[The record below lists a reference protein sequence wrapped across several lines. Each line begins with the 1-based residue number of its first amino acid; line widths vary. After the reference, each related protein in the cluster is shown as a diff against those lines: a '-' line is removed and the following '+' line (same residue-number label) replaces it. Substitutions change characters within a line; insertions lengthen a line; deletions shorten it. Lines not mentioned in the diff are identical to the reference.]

1 MKRGVVAF
9 LLLIGT
15 LAAQQFP
22 PPSDSGS
29 SGGIVTWGSIL
40 GSVTN
45 QVDLANALSNKLGYR
60 GVWTS
65 TAAYAANDVVTLNGY
80 GYMAMA
86 ANTNTPVSNTS
97 VWLWFGSSSS
107 GSSNSIAIP
116 SAGIV
121 KSNGISLLTATA
133 GTDYLTASTGVT
145 SINGQTGAVTV
156 ASTSPPAQGMVKSS
170 GTLLQTAV
178 AGTDYLSPSTGVT
191 TFNGQS
197 GAVTGVTTVNGQSG
211 AVTVGSTAAPATPGV
226 VRSTGTALATAVD
239 GTDYLSPSTGVTS
252 VNGNKG
258 AISVITAP
266 ALGMV
271 KSSGTGGNLQ
281 TAVPGTDYLS
291 PTTGVTSVNGSTG
304 AVTISV
310 ASAPSTPG
318 IVRTTG
324 SALATAV
331 AGTDYLSPSTGVTS
345 VNGSTGAVTVVTS
358 VNGSTGAV
366 NTVTAPALGI
376 VKSSGTNGSLQ
387 TAVAGTDYMA
397 PSTSVTTTQLPA
409 VAKGKTCEIHI
420 WGSGSGGALQVSD
433 YEPVSCFND
442 AAAAMTITKVRCY
455 ADQGSTT
462 QILPQITGLSSTSI
476 LTGAL
481 TCSSTF
487 ASGTLTTP
495 APTIPSGGTIDLNIS
510 NPGLATFIRVIIT
523 GTF

>member
-1 MKRGVVAF
+1 VKRGVVAF
-9 LLLIGT
+9 LILIGT
-15 LAAQQFP
+15 LCAQQFP
-22 PPSDSGS
+22 PPSDSGGS
-29 SGGIVTWGSIL
+29 SGGNVTWGAIL
-40 GSVTN
+40 GSLNN
-45 QVDLANALSNKLGYR
+45 QVDLNNALSGKLGYR
-60 GVWTS
+60 GPWAGT
-65 TAAYAANDVVTLNGY
+65 TAYAANDVVTANGY
-80 GYMAMA
+80 GYMALTP
-86 ANTNTPVSNTS
+86 NSNTPVSNTS
-97 VWLWFGSSSS
+97 VWLWFGSASS
-107 GSSNSIAIP
+107 GSGGSSIAIP

-121 KSNGISLLTATA
+121 KSNGTALLTAVA
-133 GTDYLTASTGVT
+133 GSDYLTSSTGVT
-145 SINGQTGAVTV
+145 SINGQTGAVSV
-156 ASTSPPAQGMVKSS
+156 ASTSPPASGMVKSNGS
-170 GTLLQTAV
+170 ILQTAV

-211 AVTVGSTAAPATPGV
+211 AVTVASTSPPASGMV
-226 VRSTGTALATAVD
+226 KSNGTALATAVD

-252 VNGNKG
+252 VNGSRG

-266 ALGMV
+266 GAGIV
-271 KSSGTGGNLQ
+271 KSSGSALQ
-281 TAVPGTDYLS
+281 TAVAGTDYLS

-304 AVTISV
+304 AVTV
-310 ASAPSTPG
+310 ATSTPP
-318 IVRTTG
+318 
-324 SALATAV
+324 SAGMVKSSGTVLQTAV

-366 NTVTAPALGI
+366 TTVTAPTSGM
-376 VKSSGTNGSLQ
+376 VKSSGSALQ
-387 TAVAGTDYMA
+387 TAVAGTDYMS

-433 YEPVSCFND
+433 YEPISCFND
-442 AAAAMTITKVRCY
+442 ASTAMTITRVRCY

-462 QILPQITGLSSTSI
+462 TITPQITGSSSTSI

-481 TCSSTF
+481 TCSNTF
-487 ASGTLTTP
+487 ASGTLNGTP
-495 APTIPSGGTIDLNIS
+495 TLPSSGTIDLNIT